1 MDEQGQQED
10 LEEKLKEYV
19 DCLTDKSAKTRQGA
33 LESLRLALASRLLPD
48 FLLERRL
55 TLADALEKCLKKGK
69 GEEQALAAAVL
80 GLLCVQLGPG
90 PKGEE
95 LFHSLQPLLVSVLS
109 DGTASPAARLH
120 CASALGLGCYVA
132 AADVQD
138 LVSCLNCLEGVF
150 SRSCGTGGSQPLW
163 SPPACT
169 ACSVLPCK
177 PGHCSTVCPSTH
189 ISHILD
195 RQLPRLPQLLSSES
209 VNLRI
214 AAGETIAL
222 LFELARDLEEDFIYE
237 DMEALCGTLRTLAT
251 DSNKYRAKADRRR
264 QRSTFRAVL
273 HFVEG
278 GECEEESVRF
288 GLEVL
293 YVDSWARRRIYA
305 AFKDVLGSGL
315 HHHLQNNELLRD
327 IFGLGPVLVLDATA
341 LKACKISRFEKHLY
355 NAAAFKARTKARSRV
370 RDKRAD
376 IL

>member
-1 MDEQGQQED
+1 
-10 LEEKLKEYV
+10 
-19 DCLTDKSAKTRQGA
+19 
-33 LESLRLALASRLLPD
+33 
-48 FLLERRL
+48 
-55 TLADALEKCLKKGK
+55 
-69 GEEQALAAAVL
+69 
-80 GLLCVQLGPG
+80 
-90 PKGEE
+90 
-95 LFHSLQPLLVSVLS
+95 
-109 DGTASPAARLH
+109 
-120 CASALGLGCYVA
+120 
-132 AADVQD
+132 
-138 LVSCLNCLEGVF
+138 
-150 SRSCGTGGSQPLW
+150 
-163 SPPACT
+163 
-169 ACSVLPCK
+169 
-177 PGHCSTVCPSTH
+177 
-189 ISHILD
+189 
-195 RQLPRLPQLLSSES
+195 LSSES

-222 LFELARDLEEDFIYE
+222 LFELARDLEEDFLYE
-237 DMEALCGTLRTLAT
+237 DMEALCSALRTLAT

-293 YVDSWARRRIYA
+293 YVDSWARRRVYA
-305 AFKDVLGSGL
+305 AFKDVLGSGM

-376 IL
+376 VI